1 MTPANSAGLKHG
13 SGAKTKTAR
22 REPLSS
28 VGPVVHWTSGGR
40 SLAHHRYRPAASNQV
55 QPFWQLGVVT
65 HLQRRVAV
73 VGNGITDV
81 GNQTPSRNPNQPI
94 AGPLA
99 QSEGSSELRIDKH
112 PQTGT
117 IGICGAMSL
126 QRGDSGRGNESVP
139 QKLVHLVGCRDPK
152 VRPESWD
159 RPQLV
164 PTKP

>member
-1 MTPANSAGLKHG
+1 MTPANSAGLKRG

-28 VGPVVHWTSGGR
+28 VGPVVHWTSRGR
-40 SLAHHRYRPAASNQV
+40 SLAHPGQRRASNRV
-55 QPFWQLGVVT
+55 QPLRLSRVMT
-65 HLQRRVAV
+65 HLQRRIAV

-152 VRPESWD
+152 VRPEPWD
-159 RPQLV
+159 RPQPV